1 MRCGRGTLYISEK
14 HCYTDLTA
22 SMRNPTKGETWQRQ
36 SAHTASRRASALH
49 VKTIHSYPPPHS
61 QLAQFSYTKTVSS
74 TSRQDA
80 PRDADF
86 SAHIR
91 RTETASDGIPIPRNI
106 TYPRQSAVII
116 RGTAISSLYSA
127 DSLTSPQY
135 APDTSRQAP
144 ASPKHFPD
152 TPRQDPSMPH
162 FQTIC
167 GRTLRS
173 CKMFRA
179 EGGLP
184 PWQTAEKRC
193 RTVDFPRGKI
203 GRRT

>member
-1 MRCGRGTLYISEK
+1 MAEAISTDCK
-14 HCYTDLTA
+14 PQGIRTARKDYTFL
-22 SMRNPTKGETWQRQ
+22 
-36 SAHTASRRASALH
+36 
-49 VKTIHSYPPPHS
+49 PPPHS

-91 RTETASDGIPIPRNI
+91 RAETASDGIPIQRNI

-116 RGTAISSLYSA
+116 RGTAISSLTFRGQPHITAIRPRHFAASPRITETFSRQPA
-127 DSLTSPQY
+127 TSPLNA
-135 APDTSRQAP
+135 AP
-144 ASPKHFPD
+144 PD
-152 TPRQDPSMPH
+152 NLRQD
-162 FQTIC
+162 FAGC
-167 GRTLRS
+167 KAFRT
-173 CKMFRA
+173 
-179 EGGLP
+179 EGGPP

-193 RTVDFPRGKI
+193 RTVDFPREKI

>member
-1 MRCGRGTLYISEK
+1 
-14 HCYTDLTA
+14 
-22 SMRNPTKGETWQRQ
+22 MRNPTRGETWQRQ

-61 QLAQFSYTKTVSS
+61 QLAQFSYTKTVSP

-91 RTETASDGIPIPRNI
+91 RAETASDGIPIPRNI
-106 TYPRQSAVII
+106 TYHRQSAVII

-144 ASPKHFPD
+144 ASPKHSPD
-152 TPRQDPSMPH
+152 SPRQAPSTPRL
-162 FQTIC
+162 QTIC

-173 CKMFRA
+173 CKMFR
-179 EGGLP
+179 EEDGLP
-184 PWQTAEKRC
+184 PWQTTEKK
-193 RTVDFPRGKI
+193 VQNRGFSMGEK
-203 GRRT
+203 